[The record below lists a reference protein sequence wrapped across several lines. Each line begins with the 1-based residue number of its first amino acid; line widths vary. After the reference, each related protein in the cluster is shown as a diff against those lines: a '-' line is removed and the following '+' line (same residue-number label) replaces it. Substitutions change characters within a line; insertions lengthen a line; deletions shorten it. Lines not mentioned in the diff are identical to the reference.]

1 MKKAYLF
8 IICVLF
14 IDSLYAQN
22 PYFEY
27 VKQIK
32 GNVGSY
38 AFATGV
44 NVDALGNVYS
54 IGRFQGTFDFD
65 PGNGVYNLTSTSFYN
80 NSYITKMDAN
90 GNFIWAKSF
99 VGGENVPTKIVVNA
113 SGDVYT
119 IGNFGDAYVTATID
133 LDPGLGIANLTS
145 SIGGGDFFISKL
157 DANGNYQWAKRIGSG
172 GNDYGNCIQLDAFGN
187 VIIGG
192 VFSGVVDFD
201 PNAGIVNLS
210 GGYSNAFILK
220 LDANGNFVWVKNF
233 ESNFIVNGS
242 NVNELKIDAFG
253 NIITTGSFYGTV
265 DFDPGLG
272 VYTLSSAY
280 GGNTISSYIAK
291 LNSAGN
297 LIFAKPILATG
308 QVYSQVFSNS
318 IDVDAS
324 GNIFVTGSFAGTVDF
339 DPGPLTQNET
349 GSLYTIFILKLNSSG
364 DFQWVRTFGN
374 GGTSYQARRSIQTD
388 ALGNV
393 YLGCNF
399 SNTIDF
405 DPGPGVQNLSTNAFD
420 EMVIAKYDANGNYI
434 WARELG
440 GTGSPTLAAIRLAS
454 NAIYI
459 AGSFEGIVDFDPN
472 GSVVNKIAQQSYKDA
487 FVLKLVECD
496 NLTTINVLQT
506 ACNSYY
512 WSEKDTTY
520 TQSGIY
526 SHFSNCQTTVLFL
539 TVLNYMTDVYVT
551 ACDSYYWEVSPQN
564 NNLTYTESGVYEY
577 VSFLDMFGCPHGFRL
592 HLTIV
597 PTVQINSYVTACDT
611 YTWPVNGQTYT
622 QSGVYSQ
629 QVGNGN
635 PNCELMIL
643 NLTINNSINNI
654 VPVNICSP
662 NSYTWPV
669 NGQTYNVSGNYTYTV
684 PNQYGCDS
692 TTTLLLSVY
701 ALPIVSASNVIACP
715 NVPVSLIGSP
725 PGIGGSFSVANPY
738 LGPNTSYT
746 YTFTD
751 LFTGCSATSAPATIT
766 NSVMTPASII
776 QPIQVGTTS
785 ATVSWT
791 PVQGATI
798 YFLWYRPVGAVNWFT
813 PSTAGTSLVLT
824 GLIPNTMYECRIR
837 NNNVNCNQFGPFG
850 PIQNFT
856 TLNGLCAAAT
866 TFITPFTTTNT
877 TALLNWN
884 GILNVAQYSVWYK
897 KSVDASWLTLMFSG
911 ATTQFLLTGLT
922 PNTMYD
928 VRIRNRC
935 NGDPTFSPFGP
946 TYTFGT
952 PPRNGNGDLA
962 IEPLIKVF
970 PTPTKDKLFIE
981 LNLDKSERVEF
992 KLLDI
997 TGKLLK
1003 EMNTDAIMGLNSINM
1018 RMSEF
1023 AKGIYSLQI
1032 HFPNSHASVVKK
1044 ITKVE

>member
-8 IICVLF
+8 ILCALF

-22 PYFEY
+22 PYFDW
-27 VKQIK
+27 VKQYE
-32 GNVGSY
+32 GPNSSHDRT
-38 AFATGV
+38 TGIEI
-44 NVDALGNVYS
+44 DAVGNVYT
-54 IGRFQGTFDFD
+54 IGVFTGTVDFD
-65 PGNGVYNLTSTSFYN
+65 PSANTFNLTATSFYN
-80 NSYITKMDAN
+80 NCYITKMDAN

-99 VGGENVPTKIVVNA
+99 VGVRDVIPKDIAISSSGE
-113 SGDVYT
+113 VYT
-119 IGNFGDAYVTATID
+119 IGDFGNAVYTATID
-133 LDPGLGIANLTS
+133 FDPGMGTAFLTS
-145 SIGGGDFFISKL
+145 SVGGGDLFISKL
-157 DANGNYQWAKRIGSG
+157 DANGNYLWAKKIGSG
-172 GNDYGNCIQLDAFGN
+172 GNDYGNTISLDANGN
-187 VIIGG
+187 IIAAGSYWG
-192 VFSGVVDFD
+192 TVDFD
-201 PNAGIVNLS
+201 PNAGIANLVS
-210 GGYSNAFILK
+210 SYFDAFLLK
-220 LDANGNFVWVKNF
+220 LDISGNYIWAKSFSAGNIANSNSSVDAIKINALGDIYVSGHFGGLVDFDPDAGVNTLFSTYGTSSSYIVKLNSNGNFVFV
-233 ESNFIVNGS
+233 
-242 NVNELKIDAFG
+242 
-253 NIITTGSFYGTV
+253 
-265 DFDPGLG
+265 
-272 VYTLSSAY
+272 
-280 GGNTISSYIAK
+280 
-291 LNSAGN
+291 
-297 LIFAKPILATG
+297 KPIIAIA
-308 QVYSQVFSNS
+308 QVFSNDIA
-318 IDVDAS
+318 IDIA
-324 GNIFVTGSFAGTVDF
+324 GNIFVTGNFAGTVDF

-349 GSLYTIFILKLNSSG
+349 GSYSIFMLKLNSSG

-374 GGTSYQARRSIQTD
+374 GGNDGGVSIQTD

-405 DPGPGVQNLSTNAFD
+405 DPGPGVQNLSTNALN
-420 EMVIAKYDANGNYI
+420 EMAIAKYDGNGNYI

-440 GTGSPTLAAIRLAS
+440 GTGSPTLAEIRLAS

-472 GSVVNKIAQQSYKDA
+472 GSVVNKIAPHPYKDA

-496 NLTTINVLQT
+496 NLYTINVLQA

-551 ACDSYYWEVSPQN
+551 ACDSYYWEVNPQN
-564 NNLTYTESGVYEY
+564 NNLAYTESGVYEY
-577 VSFLDMFGCPHGFRL
+577 VNFIDNFGCHHGTRL

-597 PTVQINSYVTACDT
+597 PTVQINSYVTACDS

-654 VPVNICSP
+654 VPVNICAP

-701 ALPIVSASNVIACP
+701 ALPVVSASNVIACP
-715 NVPVSLIGSP
+715 NVPVILIGSP

-766 NSVMTPASII
+766 NSVMSPASII

-824 GLIPNTMYECRIR
+824 GLIPNTMYECKIR
-837 NNNVNCNQFGPFG
+837 NNNANCNQFGSFG

-856 TLNGLCAAAT
+856 TLNGLCATAT
-866 TFITPFTTTNT
+866 TFITPFTTSST

-884 GILNVAQYSVWYK
+884 GILNVAQYNVWYK
-897 KSVDASWLTLMFSG
+897 KSVDASWFTLMFGG

-970 PTPTKDKLFIE
+970 PNPTTDELFIE

-1018 RMSEF
+1018 RMNEF
-1023 AKGIYSLQI
+1023 AKGIYSLRI
-1032 HFPNSHASVVKK
+1032 HFPSSNASVVKK